1 MDELFLLYAACLV
14 AGSALFMYYY
24 PIYTIAMLA
33 ATLGLSWRWWS
44 SYQSKLS
51 YQEEEKRRLELIGK
65 HPDLELV
72 YIPNFEKNI
81 QQRILILKKE
91 LKKKDQTQVLLML
104 ESIETML
111 EERII
116 PKKSNLQETLD
127 TYIHTNHL
135 VLKDQLK
142 NERDKFDNSNDSE
155 MRTVIQQTIK
165 NLEEKQRLLE
175 NSKKELIFF
184 YSQLKN
190 VLQQLENMSLK
201 STLLEDDNQL
211 FLDLKQD
218 INNAFDGFSDA
229 NSLLDDISR
238 L

>member
-14 AGSALFMYYY
+14 AGSALFIYYY